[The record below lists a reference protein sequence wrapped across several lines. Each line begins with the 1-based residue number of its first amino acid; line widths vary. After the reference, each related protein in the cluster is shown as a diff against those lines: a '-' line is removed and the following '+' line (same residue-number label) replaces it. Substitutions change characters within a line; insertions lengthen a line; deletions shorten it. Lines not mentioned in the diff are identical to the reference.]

1 MPNYVMKKM
10 PDLKGTGETIT
21 YPQMVMTGQTSTR
34 ELAEYIA
41 MKCAF
46 SKGVTEGVIC
56 ELGEAL
62 AHEMG
67 LGRSVKIEGLGVFT
81 PTLALFPDK
90 EREKPEENATKRNAK
105 SIYVGGVNFRVD
117 KALLKETNEWCHLQ
131 RAPWKPACS
140 SNKYTAEQRLSL
152 AQQYLNEHPYLTV
165 RGYQQ
170 LTGLVRATATVEL
183 RKWAHTPGTGIGTSG
198 YGSHKV
204 YIKREEAGNL

>member
-1 MPNYVMKKM
+1 MPNYVMKEM
-10 PDLKGTGETIT
+10 PDLQGKGETIT
-21 YPQMVMTGQTSTR
+21 YPQRVMTGQTSTR

-81 PTLALFPDK
+81 PTLALLPDK
-90 EREKPEENATKRNAK
+90 EREKPEKDATKRNAQ

-117 KALLKETNEWCHLQ
+117 KELVRGTNEWCNLK
-131 RAPWKPACS
+131 RAPWKPARS
-140 SNKYTAEQRLSL
+140 SKKYTAGQRLSL

-165 RGYQQ
+165 RNYQQ

-183 RKWAHTPGTGIGTSG
+183 RKWAHTPGTGIGISG
-198 YGSHKV
+198 YGSHRV
-204 YIKREEAGNL
+204 YIKQKTDE